1 MRFIKIVYIAAM
13 VALMPLCAVA
23 QTPLSL
29 SDAITIGLGN
39 NFDIDIAKQQREIAE
54 RQNSWGMAGGL
65 PSITLSGAFD
75 RDSEWV
81 EPTDGYFSGSAAAS
95 LSWVLFGGFEVKATK
110 QILDSAEELAM
121 GGEEL
126 SMESTLHSII
136 NSYFYVLLQQEM
148 LKITETVVGISKD
161 RLDQEELSLSI
172 GASGRYE
179 YVQAQSAYLTDQSS
193 LLKQQVAL
201 RDAMRSLNLLLSLP
215 AEKEWVLSEDV
226 DVPEFNYSL
235 DTMRDKMLSDNRTL
249 KNQYINLKARDYV
262 IKQSRSSLF
271 PTIGL
276 GVDMYAGNSDFS
288 GIPSNNYVSS
298 SIGLSMSFNLFN
310 GGKTRRSIDIAKMNK
325 DIAQIT
331 TDQMT
336 MALESELASQYDG
349 YNIYKDIVAYDN
361 EQVKV
366 SELLMKLSEE
376 KYRNGSINSF
386 NFREVQLSYLQSA
399 TSRLN
404 SIYSLIVANSELLR
418 LTGGILSYAK

>member
-1 MRFIKIVYIAAM
+1 M

-81 EPTDGYFSGSAAAS
+81 EPTDGYFSGSATAS
-95 LSWVLFGGFEVKATK
+95 LSWVLFGGFEVRATK

-126 SMESTLHSII
+126 SMENTLHSII

-148 LKITETVVGISKD
+148 LSLNETIVGISKD
-161 RLDQEELSLSI
+161 RLDREQTAVELHV
-172 GASGRYE
+172 SGKYE
-179 YVQAQSAYLTDQSS
+179 YVQAQSAYLTDKSN

-215 AEKEWVLSEDV
+215 AESEWVLSEPV
-226 DVPEFNYSL
+226 DIPEFDYSL
-235 DTMRDKMLSDNRTL
+235 ETMTSKMLEDNRTL
-249 KNQYINLKARDYV
+249 KNQYITLRSQEYI
-262 IKQSRSSLF
+262 IKQSRASLY

-276 GVDMYAGNSDFS
+276 SGYIAGGNSNLTTGS
-288 GIPSNNYVSS
+288 GANYVKPN
-298 SIGLSMSFNLFN
+298 IGLSLSFNLFN
-310 GGKTRRSIDIAKMNK
+310 GGKTRRGIDVAKLNQEV
-325 DIAQIT
+325 AQT
-331 TDQMT
+331 STDQMILT
-336 MALESELASQYDG
+336 MESELASQYDG
-349 YNIYKDIVAYDN
+349 YNIYREIVAFET
-361 EQVKV
+361 EQVEVAK
-366 SELLMKLSEE
+366 LLMELSQER
-376 KYRNGSINSF
+376 YHSGTITSF
-386 NFREVQLSYLQSA
+386 EFRDVQLAYLVSA
-399 TSRLN
+399 SSRLN
-404 SIYSLIVANSELLR
+404 SIYSLIVANSQLLK
-418 LTGGILSYAK
+418 LTGGILTYTK